1 LSTCPVLLNFQEVRR
16 KKMISKSKTFLLLA
30 AFAAITFCTAGVA
43 GAGKPT
49 VGGPCQKCHT
59 AEPDAVRGKLGKV
72 SPKFNTLQVS
82 VGKVVWIVQYDNKTS
97 VIEGDKTSG
106 AEQIKELPDGKE
118 ILVSFSGDEAK
129 PLATD
134 IAVKQP
140 YKVPDEQK
148 ITNEE
153 VVKLVAIGPDK
164 GSYTLIDAR
173 PTGAYLTGHIPTA
186 ISLPFDSFEENCSTV
201 LPQDKDRLLVFYCGG
216 PT

>member
-1 LSTCPVLLNFQEVRR
+1 MPCTVKFLRGEEE
-16 KKMISKSKTFLLLA
+16 KMISKNKTFLLLA
-30 AFAAITFCTAGVA
+30 AFAAVTFCTAGVA
-43 GAGKPT
+43 KAGKPT

-59 AEPDAVRGKLGKV
+59 AEPGAVRGNLGKV

-82 VGKVVWIVQYDNKTS
+82 VGKVVWIVQYDDKTS

-106 AEQIKELPDGKE
+106 AEQIKELPNGKE

-129 PLATD
+129 PLATE

-153 VVKLVAIGPDK
+153 VVKLVGMGPEK

-173 PTGAYLTGHIPTA
+173 PTGAFLTGHIPTA